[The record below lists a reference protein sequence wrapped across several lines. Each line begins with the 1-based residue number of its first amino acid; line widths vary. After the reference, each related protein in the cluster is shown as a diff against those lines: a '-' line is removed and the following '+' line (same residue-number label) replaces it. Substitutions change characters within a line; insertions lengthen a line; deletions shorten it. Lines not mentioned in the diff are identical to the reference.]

1 MPQGNNHSIFALLML
16 IALQIRARGTITS
29 IVGIRIHADKGFSM
43 GAESTLMVKVVG
55 RRYGL
60 WKRSAFGV

>member
-29 IVGIRIHADKGFSM
+29 IVVWGIRIHADKDFLM
-43 GAESTLMVKVVG
+43 GAESTLMVNVVG

-60 WKRSAFGV
+60 